1 MTEEYRVDFPNQWM
15 NASLLELAL
24 QRSWSHF
31 RQPLS
36 RNTSIT
42 FFFPPSCKIMVDAA
56 VRLLSLANQLAAV
69 NIPVIFAFANEQQ
82 EALSY
87 LSRAFFF
94 SLLSERVQVLPERP
108 DPASAERY
116 QGRSSRLVEFKALH
130 PRYTEAIEAIPSQLA
145 DALETA
151 IATGPGSQTFTQTPY
166 TLFSE
171 LITNVYDHSET
182 ELDGFAA
189 LQVYQQRVL
198 VVVSDSGRGLLK
210 TLRPKLLTPEIRLL
224 EEAELLRRL
233 FGSELVWNESDKG
246 QGLQACGG
254 RILKHQGYVD
264 IRLEMSR
271 VVLLPSRTGYEQTN
285 MQYFQGLVPMRG
297 THLCFSF
304 PLDRS

>member
-1 MTEEYRVDFPNQWM
+1 MTEEYRVDFPDQWM
-15 NASLLELAL
+15 NATLLEQAL
-24 QRSWSHF
+24 QRSWSNF
-31 RQPLS
+31 SQPPS
-36 RNTSIT
+36 RSTSII

-56 VRLLSLANQLAAV
+56 VRLLSLANQLAAA
-69 NIPVIFAFANEQQ
+69 NIPVIFAFASEQH
-82 EALSY
+82 EALGY
-87 LSRAFFF
+87 LARAFFF

-108 DPASAERY
+108 DPASAEHY

-130 PRYTEAIEAIPSQLA
+130 PRYTEAIETVPSQLA

-151 IATGPGSQTFTQTPY
+151 ISTWSGNQTFKQTPY

-198 VVVSDSGRGLLK
+198 VVVSDSGRGLLE
-210 TLRPKLLTPEIRLL
+210 TLRPKLLTPETRLL

-233 FGSELVWNESDKG
+233 FCSDLVWNESEKG

-254 RILKHQGYVD
+254 RTLKHRGYVD
-264 IRLEMSR
+264 IRLETSR
-271 VVLLPSRTGYEQTN
+271 IVLHPSRTGYEQIN
-285 MQYFQGLVPMRG
+285 VQYFRGLVPMRG